1 MFRTSTVNAAQA
13 VHVVIHVVIHVQPV
27 PDVSVL
33 VNVNSCQVVVT
44 VRSQEYWLLSTQVW
58 SSLILAVP
66 VQLATL
72 INTLEMIVL
81 LARLEPVRVVEVWD
95 TQLFKAQ
102 VIVSLSAVEEPS
114 GAVEKSQVTVVFVLT
129 QAAFVKSLVLD
140 KNCALIRLSGL

>member
-58 SSLILAVP
+58 SSLILAVH
-66 VQLATL
+66 VQLATF

-95 TQLFKAQ
+95 AQLCNAQ

-114 GAVEKSQVTVVFVLT
+114 GAVEKSQVTVVFVLV

-140 KNCALIRLSGL
+140 KN